1 MVTNQQVRR
10 LFKLM
15 QTETTGYVAAA
26 KSGMDDKTARK
37 YVKAGKLPSELMTE
51 HTWRTRTD
59 PFEAHWEEVREK
71 LVENPGLEAK
81 TLFEDLQRR
90 FPDTFPDGQLRTLQ
104 RRVKRWRA
112 LEGPSKETFFPQL
125 HRPGE
130 LAQSDYTHM
139 GKLGITIEKQPFD
152 HLIYHFVLTYS
163 NWETGSICYSES
175 FESLSEGLQAALWEL
190 GGVPQAHQTDRLTA
204 AVHNALHQ
212 EEFTQR
218 YQALLRHYAL
228 TGRKTQAASPNENG
242 DVEQSNH
249 RLKRAVQQA
258 LLLRG
263 SFDFDSMDE
272 YRLFLRDL
280 FTKLN
285 RGRRERFLEEQRVL
299 RSLPERRLESS
310 TRLEVTVSSASTIR
324 VRNNTYSVESRLI
337 GEGLQVQLFADH
349 LDLYYAQKRV
359 DTLPRLRGK
368 CRHLINYRHVIDQL
382 QRKPGAFENYRYRE
396 EMFPGSC
403 FRLAYDELK
412 ERHTQQTAAREYLK
426 VLALAAKESETA
438 VAAALTELC
447 GRQPITAEA
456 VEELVLAQQLPSPV
470 TDIGVAAVD
479 LASYDRLL
487 TMKEVAY
494 AM

>member
-15 QTETTGYVAAA
+15 QTEATGYIAAA
-26 KSGMDDKTARK
+26 KAGMDEKTARK
-37 YVKAGKLPSELMTE
+37 YVKAGRLPSELMTE

-59 PFEAHWEEVREK
+59 PFESHWEEVREN
-71 LVENPGLEAK
+71 LAENPGLEAK

-90 FPDTFPDGQLRTLQ
+90 FPDTVSDGQLRTLQ

-112 LEGPSKETFFPQL
+112 LEGPSKEAFFPQL

-139 GKLGITIEKQPFD
+139 GKLGITINKQPFD
-152 HLIYHFVLTYS
+152 HLVYHFVLTYS

-190 GGVPQAHQTDRLTA
+190 GGVPLTHQTDRLTA
-204 AVHNALHQ
+204 AVHNALHA

-218 YQALLRHYAL
+218 YQALLKHYGL
-228 TGRKTQAASPNENG
+228 IGRKSQAASPNENG
-242 DVEQSNH
+242 DVEQRNH
-249 RLKRAVQQA
+249 RFKRAVQQA

-263 SFDFDSMDE
+263 SFDFDSIGE
-272 YRLFLRDL
+272 YRDFLHKLFAR
-280 FTKLN
+280 LN
-285 RGRRERFLEEQRVL
+285 RGRRERFQEEQRVL
-299 RSLPERRLESS
+299 RSLPERRLESC
-310 TRLEVTVSSASTIR
+310 TRLEVGVGRASTIR
-324 VRNNTYSVESRLI
+324 VSNNTYSVASRLI
-337 GEGLQVQLFADH
+337 GETLQVQLFADH

-359 DTLPRLRGK
+359 DTVPRLRGK
-368 CRHLINYRHVIDQL
+368 NRHLINYRHVIDQL
-382 QRKPGAFENYRYRE
+382 RRKPGAFENYRYRE

-403 FRLAYDELK
+403 FRVAYDELK
-412 ERHTQQTAAREYLK
+412 ERHTQQVAAREYLK
-426 VLALAAKESETA
+426 ILVLAAKESEAA

-456 VEELVLAQQLPSPV
+456 VEELVRAQLLPSPV
-470 TDIGVAAVD
+470 TEVGVVAVD
-479 LASYDRLL
+479 LACYDRLL
-487 TMKEVAY
+487 TTEEVAY

>member
-15 QTETTGYVAAA
+15 QTEATGYIAAA
-26 KSGMDDKTARK
+26 KAGMDEKTARK
-37 YVKAGKLPSELMTE
+37 YLKAGRLPSELMTE

-59 PFEAHWEEVREK
+59 PFEAHWEEVRENLAK
-71 LVENPGLEAK
+71 NPGLEAK

-90 FPDTFPDGQLRTLQ
+90 FPDTFSDGQLRTLQ

-112 LEGPSKETFFPQL
+112 LEGPSKEAFFPQL

-139 GKLGITIEKQPFD
+139 GKLGITINKQPFD
-152 HLIYHFVLTYS
+152 HLVYHFVLTYS

-190 GGVPQAHQTDRLTA
+190 GGVPQTHQTDRLTA
-204 AVHNALHQ
+204 AVHNALHA

-218 YQALLRHYAL
+218 YQALLKHYGL
-228 TGRKTQAASPNENG
+228 IGRKSQAASPNENG
-242 DVEQSNH
+242 DVEQRNH
-249 RLKRAVQQA
+249 RFKRAVQQA

-263 SFDFDSMDE
+263 SFDFGSIDE
-272 YRLFLRDL
+272 YRDFLHKLFAR
-280 FTKLN
+280 LN
-285 RGRRERFLEEQRVL
+285 RGRRERFQEEQRVL
-299 RSLPERRLESS
+299 RNLPERRLESC
-310 TRLEVTVSSASTIR
+310 TRIEVSVGRASTIR
-324 VRNNTYSVESRLI
+324 VSNNSYSVASRLI
-337 GEGLQVQLFADH
+337 GETLQVQLFADH

-368 CRHLINYRHVIDQL
+368 NRHLINYRHVIDQL

-403 FRLAYDELK
+403 FRFAYDELK
-412 ERHTQQTAAREYLK
+412 ERHTQQVAAREYLK
-426 VLALAAKESETA
+426 ILVLAAKESETA

-447 GRQPITAEA
+447 GRQPITAQA

-470 TDIGVAAVD
+470 TEVGVVAVD
-479 LASYDRLL
+479 LACYDRLL
-487 TMKEVAY
+487 SMEEVAY

>member
-1 MVTNQQVRR
+1 MVTDQQVRR

-15 QTETTGYVAAA
+15 QTETTGYIAAA

-59 PFEAHWEEVREK
+59 PFEVHWDEVREK
-71 LVENPGLEAK
+71 LDENPGLEAK

-90 FPDTFPDGQLRTLQ
+90 FPGTFPDGQLRTLQ

-139 GKLGITIEKQPFD
+139 GKLGITIAKQPFD
-152 HLIYHFVLTYS
+152 HLVYHFVLTYS
-163 NWETGSICYSES
+163 NWETGSVCYSES
-175 FESLSEGLQAALWEL
+175 FESLSEGLQTALWEL
-190 GGVPQAHQTDRLTA
+190 GGVPQSHQTDRLTA

-212 EEFTQR
+212 EEFTKR

-228 TGRKTQAASPNENG
+228 NGRKSQAGSPNENG

-263 SFDFDSMDE
+263 SFDFDSIDE
-272 YRLFLRDL
+272 YRFFLRGL
-280 FTKLN
+280 FTRLN
-285 RGRRERFLEEQRVL
+285 RGRRERFIEEQRVL
-299 RSLPERRLESS
+299 RSLPERRLESC
-310 TRLEVTVSSASTIR
+310 TRLEVGVSRASTIR
-324 VRNNTYSVESRLI
+324 VSNNTYSVASRLI
-337 GEGLQVQLFADH
+337 GETLQVQLFADH

-359 DTLPRLRGK
+359 DTVPRLRGK
-368 CRHLINYRHVIDQL
+368 NRHLINYRHVIDQL
-382 QRKPGAFENYRYRE
+382 RRKPGAFENYRYRE

-412 ERHTQQTAAREYLK
+412 ERHTRQVAAREYLK
-426 VLALAAKESETA
+426 ILVLAAKENEAA

-456 VEELVLAQQLPSPV
+456 VEELVSVQQIPTPF
-470 TDIGVAAVD
+470 TDIGIATVD
-479 LASYDRLL
+479 LASYDSLL
-487 TMKEVAY
+487 SMEEVAY

>member
-1 MVTNQQVRR
+1 MVTDQQVRR

-15 QTETTGYVAAA
+15 QTEATGYIAAA
-26 KSGMDDKTARK
+26 KAGMDEKTARK
-37 YVKAGKLPSELMTE
+37 YVNAGKLPSELLIE
-51 HTWRTRTD
+51 HTWRTRAD
-59 PFEAHWEEVREK
+59 PFEAHWEEVREQ
-71 LVENPGLEAK
+71 LAESPGLEAK

-90 FPDTFPDGQLRTLQ
+90 FPDMFSDGQLRTLQ

-112 LEGPSKETFFPQL
+112 LEGPSKEAFFPQL

-139 GKLGITIEKQPFD
+139 GKLGITINKQPFD
-152 HLIYHFVLTYS
+152 HLVYHFVLTYS

-190 GGVPQAHQTDRLTA
+190 GGVPQTHQTDRLTA
-204 AVHNALHQ
+204 AVHNALHA

-218 YQALLRHYAL
+218 YQALLKHYGL
-228 TGRKTQAASPNENG
+228 IGRKSQAASPNENG
-242 DVEQSNH
+242 DVEQRNH
-249 RLKRAVQQA
+249 RFKRAVQQA

-263 SFDFDSMDE
+263 SFDFDSIDE
-272 YRLFLRDL
+272 YRDFLHKLFAR
-280 FTKLN
+280 LN

-299 RSLPERRLESS
+299 RNLPERHLESC
-310 TRLEVTVSSASTIR
+310 TRLEVGVGRASTIR
-324 VRNNTYSVESRLI
+324 VSNNTYSVASRLI
-337 GEGLQVQLFADH
+337 GETLQVQLFADH

-359 DTLPRLRGK
+359 DTVPRLRGK
-368 CRHLINYRHVIDQL
+368 NRHLINYRHVIDQL
-382 QRKPGAFENYRYRE
+382 RRKPGAFENYRYRE

-403 FRLAYDELK
+403 FRFAYDELK
-412 ERHTQQTAAREYLK
+412 ERHTQQVAAREYLK
-426 VLALAAKESETA
+426 ILMLAAKESETA

-456 VEELVLAQQLPSPV
+456 VEGLVLAQQLPSPITEV
-470 TDIGVAAVD
+470 GVVAVD
-479 LASYDRLL
+479 LACYDRLL
-487 TMKEVAY
+487 SMEEVAY

>member
-15 QTETTGYVAAA
+15 KTEATGYIAAA
-26 KSGMDDKTARK
+26 KAGMDEKTARK
-37 YVKAGKLPSELMTE
+37 YVKAGKLPSELKVE

-59 PFEAHWEEVREK
+59 PFDAHWEEVRER
-71 LVENPGLEAK
+71 LADNPGLEAK

-90 FPDTFPDGQLRTLQ
+90 FPGTFSDGQLRTLQ

-139 GKLGITIEKQPFD
+139 GKLGITIAKQPFD

-163 NWETGSICYSES
+163 NWETGNICYSES

-263 SFDFDSMDE
+263 SFDFDSIEE
-272 YRLFLRDL
+272 YRRFLRDL
-280 FTKLN
+280 FTRLN

-299 RSLPERRLESS
+299 RRLPERRLESC

-337 GEGLQVQLFADH
+337 GESLQVQLFADH

-368 CRHLINYRHVIDQL
+368 CRRLINYRHVIDQL

-412 ERHTQQTAAREYLK
+412 ERHTQQVAARNYLK
-426 VLALAAKESETA
+426 ILALAAKESETA

-447 GRQPITAEA
+447 GRQPITAQA
-456 VEELVLAQQLPSPV
+456 VEELVHAQQLPSPV
-470 TDIGVAAVD
+470 TKIGVDAVD

>member
-1 MVTNQQVRR
+1 MVTDQQVRR

-15 QTETTGYVAAA
+15 QTEPTRGIAAA
-26 KSGMDDKTARK
+26 KAGMDEKTARR
-37 YVKAGKLPSELMTE
+37 YVEAGKLPSELKIE
-51 HTWRTRTD
+51 HTWRTRSD
-59 PFEAHWEEVREK
+59 PFEAYWEEVSEK
-71 LVENPGLEAK
+71 LADNPGLEAK

-90 FPDTFPDGQLRTLQ
+90 FPGTFPDGQLRTLQ

-112 LEGPSKETFFPQL
+112 QEGPSKEVFFPQL

-139 GKLGITIEKQPFD
+139 GKLGITIAKQPFD

-175 FESLSEGLQAALWEL
+175 FESLSEGLQSALWEL

-218 YQALLRHYAL
+218 YQALLRHYGL
-228 TGRKTQAASPNENG
+228 TGRKTQPASPNENG
-242 DVEQSNH
+242 DVEQRNH
-249 RLKRAVQQA
+249 RLKRAVHQA

-263 SFDFDSMDE
+263 SFDFESIEE
-272 YRLFLRDL
+272 YQLFLRDL
-280 FTKLN
+280 FARMN

-299 RSLPERRLESS
+299 SHLPERRLESC
-310 TRLEVTVSSASTIR
+310 TRLEVTVGRTSTIR
-324 VRNNTYSVESRLI
+324 VSNNTYSVESRLI
-337 GEGLQVQLFADH
+337 GEKLHVQLFADH

-403 FRLAYDELK
+403 FRVAYDELK
-412 ERHTQQTAAREYLK
+412 ERHTQQVAAREYLK
-426 VLALAAKESETA
+426 ILALAAKESEAA
-438 VAAALTELC
+438 VTSALTELC
-447 GRQPITAEA
+447 GRQPITAQA
-456 VEELVLAQQLPSPV
+456 VEELVCTKQRPAPV
-470 TDIGVAAVD
+470 TDVGVAAVD

-487 TMKEVAY
+487 SMQEVAY

>member
-1 MVTNQQVRR
+1 MVTDQQVRR

-15 QTETTGYVAAA
+15 QTEPTSYLAAA
-26 KSGMDDKTARK
+26 KAGMDEKTARK
-37 YVKAGKLPSELMTE
+37 YARAGKLPSELMME

-71 LVENPGLEAK
+71 LTDNPGLEAK

-139 GKLGITIEKQPFD
+139 GKLGITIGRQPFD

-190 GGVPQAHQTDRLTA
+190 GGVPQTHQTDRLTA

-218 YQALLRHYAL
+218 YQALLRHYGL
-228 TGRKTQAASPNENG
+228 IGRKSQAASPNENG
-242 DVEQSNH
+242 DVEQRNH

-263 SFDFDSMDE
+263 SFDFDTIE
-272 YRLFLRDL
+272 QYRLFLDNL
-280 FTKLN
+280 FARLN

-299 RSLPERRLESS
+299 RSLPERRLESC
-310 TRLEVTVSSASTIR
+310 TRLEVTVSGASTIR
-324 VRNNTYSVESRLI
+324 VNNNVYSVESRLI
-337 GEGLQVQLFADH
+337 GETMQVRLFADH

-359 DTLPRLRGK
+359 DTVPRLRGK

-412 ERHTQQTAAREYLK
+412 ERHTQQVAAREYLK
-426 VLALAAKESETA
+426 ILAMAAKESEA
-438 VAAALTELC
+438 GVAAALAELC
-447 GRQPITAEA
+447 GRQPVTAEA
-456 VEELVLAQQLPSPV
+456 VELLVRTQQLPTPV
-470 TDIGVAAVD
+470 TDVGIATVD
-479 LASYDRLL
+479 LANYDRLL
-487 TMKEVAY
+487 TMEGVTY
-494 AM
+494 AN

>member
-1 MVTNQQVRR
+1 MVTDQQVRR

-15 QTETTGYVAAA
+15 QTEPTSYLAAA
-26 KSGMDDKTARK
+26 KAGMDEKTARK
-37 YVKAGKLPSELMTE
+37 YARAGKLPSELMME

-71 LVENPGLEAK
+71 LTDNPGLEAK

-139 GKLGITIEKQPFD
+139 GKLGITIGRQPFD

-175 FESLSEGLQAALWEL
+175 FESLSEGVQAALWEL
-190 GGVPQAHQTDRLTA
+190 GGVPQTHQTDRLTA

-218 YQALLRHYAL
+218 YQALLRHYGL

-242 DVEQSNH
+242 DVEQRNH

-263 SFDFDSMDE
+263 SFDFDSIEE
-272 YRLFLRDL
+272 YRLFLRNL
-280 FTKLN
+280 FTRLN
-285 RGRRERFLEEQRVL
+285 RGRRERFQEEQRVL
-299 RSLPERRLESS
+299 RNLPERRLESC
-310 TRLEVTVSSASTIR
+310 TRLEVTVGSTSTIR
-324 VRNNTYSVESRLI
+324 VNNNTYSVASRLI
-337 GEGLQVQLFADH
+337 GETLQVQLFADH

-359 DTLPRLRGK
+359 DTLPRLRGR

-403 FRLAYDELK
+403 FRLAYDEPK
-412 ERHTQQTAAREYLK
+412 ERHTQQVAAREYLK
-426 VLALAAKESETA
+426 ILAMAAKESETA
-438 VAAALTELC
+438 VAAALTDLC
-447 GRQPITAEA
+447 GRQPITAQA
-456 VEELVLAQQLPSPV
+456 VEGLVRAQQLPSPV
-470 TDIGVAAVD
+470 TDVGVAAVD

-487 TMKEVAY
+487 SMEEVAY

>member
-1 MVTNQQVRR
+1 MVTDQQVRR

-15 QTETTGYVAAA
+15 QTEATGYIAAA
-26 KSGMDDKTARK
+26 KAGMDEKTARK
-37 YVKAGKLPSELMTE
+37 YVDAGKLPSELLIE

-59 PFEAHWEEVREK
+59 PFEAHWEEVRES
-71 LVENPGLEAK
+71 LAENPELEAK

-90 FPDTFPDGQLRTLQ
+90 FPDTFSDGQLRTLQ

-112 LEGPSKETFFPQL
+112 LEGPSKEAFFPQL

-139 GKLGITIEKQPFD
+139 GKLGITISKQPFD

-190 GGVPQAHQTDRLTA
+190 GGVPQTHQTDRLTA
-204 AVHNALHQ
+204 AVPNALHA

-218 YQALLRHYAL
+218 YQALLKHYGL
-228 TGRKTQAASPNENG
+228 IGRKSQAASPNENG
-242 DVEQSNH
+242 DVEQRNH
-249 RLKRAVQQA
+249 RFKRAVQQA

-263 SFDFDSMDE
+263 SFDFDSIDE
-272 YRLFLRDL
+272 YRDFLHKLFAR
-280 FTKLN
+280 LN
-285 RGRRERFLEEQRVL
+285 RGRRERFLDEQRVL
-299 RSLPERRLESS
+299 RNLPERRMESC
-310 TRLEVTVSSASTIR
+310 TRLEVGVGRASTIR
-324 VRNNTYSVESRLI
+324 VSNNTYSVASRLI
-337 GEGLQVQLFADH
+337 GETLQVQLFADH

-359 DTLPRLRGK
+359 DTVPRLRGK
-368 CRHLINYRHVIDQL
+368 NRHLINYRHVIDQL
-382 QRKPGAFENYRYRE
+382 RRKPGAFENYRYRE

-403 FRLAYDELK
+403 FRFAYDELK
-412 ERHTQQTAAREYLK
+412 ERHTQQVAAREYLK
-426 VLALAAKESETA
+426 ILMLAAKESETA

-456 VEELVLAQQLPSPV
+456 VEGLVRAQQLPSPITEV
-470 TDIGVAAVD
+470 GVVAVD
-479 LASYDRLL
+479 LACYDRLL
-487 TMKEVAY
+487 SMEEVAY

>member
-1 MVTNQQVRR
+1 MVTDQQVRR
-10 LFKLM
+10 LLKLM
-15 QTETTGYVAAA
+15 RTEATGYIAAA
-26 KSGMDDKTARK
+26 KAGMDEKTARK
-37 YVKAGKLPSELMTE
+37 YVKAGKLPSELKIE

-71 LVENPGLEAK
+71 LNDNPGLEAK

-90 FPDTFPDGQLRTLQ
+90 FPGAFPDGQLRTLQ

-130 LAQSDYTHM
+130 LAESDYTHM
-139 GKLGITIEKQPFD
+139 GKLGITIGKQPFD

-218 YQALLRHYAL
+218 YQALLRYYGL

-242 DVEQSNH
+242 DVEQGNH

-263 SFDFDSMDE
+263 SFDFDSIDE
-272 YRLFLRDL
+272 YRVFLRGL
-280 FTKLN
+280 FARLN
-285 RGRRERFLEEQRVL
+285 RGRRERFLEEQRLL
-299 RSLPERRLESS
+299 RNLPERRLESC
-310 TRLEVTVSSASTIR
+310 TRLEVTVGRTSTIR
-324 VRNNTYSVESRLI
+324 VSNNTYSVESRLI
-337 GEGLQVQLFADH
+337 GETLQVQLFADH

-359 DTLPRLRGK
+359 DKLPRLRGK

-412 ERHTQQTAAREYLK
+412 ERHTQQVAAREYLK
-426 VLALAAKESETA
+426 ILGLAAKESETA
-438 VAAALTELC
+438 VAAALTEMC
-447 GRQPITAEA
+447 GRQPITADA
-456 VEELVLAQQLPSPV
+456 VEALVRAQQIPSPV
-470 TDIGVAAVD
+470 TDVAVAPVD

-487 TMKEVAY
+487 SMEEVTY
-494 AM
+494 AN

>member
-15 QTETTGYVAAA
+15 QTESTGYIAAA
-26 KSGMDDKTARK
+26 KAGMDEKTARK
-37 YVKAGKLPSELMTE
+37 YVKAGRLPSELMIE

-59 PFEAHWEEVREK
+59 PFEAHWEEVREH

-90 FPDTFPDGQLRTLQ
+90 FPDTFSDGQLRTLQ

-112 LEGPSKETFFPQL
+112 LEGPSKEAFFPQL

-139 GKLGITIEKQPFD
+139 GKLGITINKQPFD
-152 HLIYHFVLTYS
+152 HLVYHFVLTYS

-190 GGVPQAHQTDRLTA
+190 GGLPQTHQTDRLTA
-204 AVHNALHQ
+204 AVHNALHA

-218 YQALLRHYAL
+218 YQALLKHYGL
-228 TGRKTQAASPNENG
+228 IGRKSQAASPNENG
-242 DVEQSNH
+242 DVEQRNH
-249 RLKRAVQQA
+249 RFKRAVQQA

-263 SFDFDSMDE
+263 SFDFDSIDE
-272 YRLFLRDL
+272 YRDFLHKLFAR
-280 FTKLN
+280 LN

-299 RSLPERRLESS
+299 RNLPERRLESC
-310 TRLEVTVSSASTIR
+310 TRLEVGVGRASTIR
-324 VRNNTYSVESRLI
+324 VSNNTYSVASRLI
-337 GEGLQVQLFADH
+337 GETLQVQLFADH

-359 DTLPRLRGK
+359 DTVPRLRGK
-368 CRHLINYRHVIDQL
+368 NRHLINYRHVIDQL

-403 FRLAYDELK
+403 FRVAYDELK
-412 ERHTQQTAAREYLK
+412 ERHTQQVAAREYLK
-426 VLALAAKESETA
+426 ILVLAAKESETA

-456 VEELVLAQQLPSPV
+456 VEGLVRAQQLPSPV
-470 TDIGVAAVD
+470 TEVGVVAVD
-479 LASYDRLL
+479 LACYDRLL
-487 TMKEVAY
+487 SMEEVAY